1 MGSCPVCG
9 CKTDELDFV
18 VAKIGEK
25 EEKVCSFC
33 QRQLSTIKA
42 NAVPTEAHLRWLD
55 AVIAKDVAQRDE
67 NVLLSLKDLRSSLA
81 IEEPVKAAAP
91 KTYNA
96 SEKKPSAK
104 AEAADENQQ
113 LALLQKRVSALE
125 SEIRAMKRR
134 QMIKTLIELGLPA
147 VLFILILIVAL
158 SSGLFDSLKSIMD
171 LADMS
176 VNVDFIN
183 LNGGLLYESIVC
195 FK

>member
-18 VAKIGEK
+18 VTKVGEK

-33 QRQLSTIKA
+33 HRQLSTIKA
-42 NAVPTEAHLRWLD
+42 NTAPTEAQLRWLD

-67 NVLLSLKDLRSSLA
+67 NVLLSLKSLRSSLV
-81 IEEPVKAAAP
+81 IEEPVEMAAP
-91 KTYNA
+91 KPYNA
-96 SEKKPSAK
+96 TEKKISAK
-104 AEAADENQQ
+104 AEAADDNQQ
-113 LALLQKRVSALE
+113 IALLQKRVSALE

-147 VLFILILIVAL
+147 VLFILILIVVL
-158 SSGLFDSLKSIMD
+158 SSGMLDSFKSIME

-183 LNGGLLYESIVC
+183 SNGGLLYESIVC